1 MRVEVRVFEEGA
13 FWLAEVPALDA
24 MTQGTSKEDALY
36 MAKDMVESLAD
47 PPGLSVTVHSRPD
60 GTFEL
65 GSDDVPGL
73 VALIRQRQR
82 SSTAVAEGQGGQRGG

>member
-36 MAKDMVESLAD
+36 MAKDMVECLAD
-47 PPGLSVTVHSRPD
+47 RPGFSVTMYPRPD

-65 GSDDVPGL
+65 GSEDVAGL
-73 VALIRQRQR
+73 WELIERRQGR
-82 SSTAVAEGQGGQRGG
+82 STVGCRRPR

>member
-24 MTQGTSKEDALY
+24 MTQGTSKEDALD
-36 MAKDMVESLAD
+36 MAKDMVECLAD
-47 PPGLSVTVHSRPD
+47 PPGFSVTVYPRPD

-65 GSDDVPGL
+65 GSDDASGL
-73 VALIRQRQR
+73 VALIQSRRGR
-82 SSTAVAEGQGGQRGG
+82 SAVGCR